1 MRKPTTKI
9 TGKKP
14 PEHPQKQ
21 QLGPAHG
28 RESRAVESPLGTV
41 GSVKIRTT
49 TLVLSL
55 AVLAACSSKDASAP
69 TSMAPETTAATTMAP
84 STTTALTFQAVTD
97 AIIDAPEFY
106 CETGGLLWA
115 RQKDGASLYTS
126 EVVENTGA
134 GLQIYTTPGFVSYA
148 RFTAPVPADASSAR
162 RAMLEK
168 AGSSWVTANI
178 PDTILLEEMP
188 ATAPGCLSYL
198 SAATEASVSDVKKTA
213 SGVITFDVKLDDG
226 STSKGQ
232 LNFNTDGSAKN
243 LSLISE
249 KATLDLFVVFGK
261 LPAGVMPELI
271 KDGEASRPSPVI
283 TVSMEEYQTLVG
295 G

>member
-1 MRKPTTKI
+1 M
-9 TGKKP
+9 
-14 PEHPQKQ
+14 
-21 QLGPAHG
+21 
-28 RESRAVESPLGTV
+28 
-41 GSVKIRTT
+41 KIRTT
-49 TLVLSL
+49 TLLLSL

-69 TSMAPETTAATTMAP
+69 TTTAPETTAATTMAP

-115 RQKDGASLYTS
+115 RQKDGASLYSS
-126 EVVENTGA
+126 EVVETTGA
-134 GLQIYTTPGFVSYA
+134 GLQIYTTPEYVSYA
-148 RFTAPVPADASSAR
+148 RFTAPTPSDASAAR

-168 AGSSWVTANI
+168 AGTSWVTANI

-198 SAATEASVSDVKKTA
+198 SEATEASVSDVKKA
-213 SGVITFDVKLDDG
+213 SSGVITFDVKLTDG

-232 LNFNTDGSAKN
+232 LNFNTDGSAK
-243 LSLISE
+243 SISIISE
-249 KATLDLFVVFGK
+249 KATLDLFVMFGK
-261 LPAGVMPELI
+261 LPAGIIPELV
-271 KDGEASRPSPVI
+271 KDAETSHPSPVM